1 MDEKY
6 WPMFAHQLDAAW
18 IKYIWLA
25 IHAGDPSVEV
35 GGDAID
41 LTIAAL
47 VAQLRETTPAVEPA
61 EMIKRLKSFDL
72 TVMIK
77 TADGKHEPASGIE
90 HYSLVSGNQP
100 GSLPEI
106 CLTNGYNGEI
116 CRRTHPRVGGPT
128 DAQSD

>member
-1 MDEKY
+1 MHEKY
-6 WPMFAHQLDAAW
+6 WPMFAHQLDTAW

-35 GGDAID
+35 GGDATD

-47 VAQLRETTPAVEPA
+47 VAQLREKIPDVEPA
-61 EMIKRLKSFDL
+61 AMIKRLESFGL

-77 TADGKHEPASGIE
+77 TADGKHEPATGVE
-90 HYSLVSGNQP
+90 HYSLVSGNQT

-106 CLTNGYNGEI
+106 CLTNGYFGEI
-116 CRRTHPRVGGPT
+116 CRRVHPRVGGPT
-128 DAQSD
+128 DTEPD